1 MSPLLKNIF
10 ALAVAFSLGELLL
23 SMSRFKG
30 HTFPEILQ
38 RAMPRLAFAVTA
50 GAVVGMILHLAGIQ
64 VAP

>member
-30 HTFPEILQ
+30 HTFAEILQ
-38 RAMPRLAFAVTA
+38 LAMPRLAFAVTA
-50 GAVVGMILHLAGIQ
+50 GGAVGLLLHIAGIQ